1 MAVWNR
7 EYQGIGITAEDRIV
21 RILNDDALC
30 ERLKENGRAEAYQIA
45 LDVKEYYQKLFG
57 GEVSISAKSLAC
69 EIYWHYLIK
78 VKSEAIEKRWGKK
91 KLTSWLL
98 KHMEIIDCGDFKA
111 DNNRW
116 LSDLLA
122 IIFPVNKKSVQRIK
136 EEAESLVLSKTEM
149 NETQGKH

>member
-30 ERLKENGRAEAYQIA
+30 ERLKENGRAEAYRIA

-78 VKSEAIEKRWGKK
+78 VKSEAIEKKWGKK
-91 KLTSWLL
+91 KLPGPDGHHVAYATAAAPEAGPLRYRKGINHRCCSL
-98 KHMEIIDCGDFKA
+98 
-111 DNNRW
+111 R
-116 LSDLLA
+116 SDAGLRRR
-122 IIFPVNKKSVQRIK
+122 S
-136 EEAESLVLSKTEM
+136 
-149 NETQGKH
+149 